1 MCKEAVPFFTP
12 TESLAFPMR
21 ESNISTIWEGFCD
34 VGTCLLGPRGNK
46 PHERRYYSIFF
57 NEKKKQKAVP
67 RGILN
72 RWSKHTT
79 LS

>member
-1 MCKEAVPFFTP
+1 
-12 TESLAFPMR
+12 
-21 ESNISTIWEGFCD
+21 